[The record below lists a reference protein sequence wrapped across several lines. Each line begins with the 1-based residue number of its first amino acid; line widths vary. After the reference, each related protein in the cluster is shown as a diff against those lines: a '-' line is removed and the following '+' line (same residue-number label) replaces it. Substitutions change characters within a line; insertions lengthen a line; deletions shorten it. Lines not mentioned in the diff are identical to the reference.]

1 MVSYQDKAVEQF
13 YLWDYGLRGYALY
26 PVPVA
31 IEPPFEQLVR
41 QAPVGHEDDGRVP
54 TIFQK
59 VLQLIA
65 PQPKLQE
72 GEEHSA
78 FQVKEAT
85 EYTRCTITLN
95 SSRPLDI
102 PSKSIHT
109 LLSQLVYTNAPLSFE
124 ILASSETLRFQF
136 SCAKEDE
143 ARLVS
148 HLKAYLPSLTISTS
162 DVWELG
168 FSEHNDINI
177 LDFGLQNETV
187 LPIATSDSKQ
197 LHDPLSSFIASTEHL
212 ERGEVALLQLLFHG
226 VIAPFAQTMRYAV
239 SDGHGGSFFVDSP
252 EMVSGMERK
261 TSSPLFATVF
271 RVATQSSNP
280 QRNQWLSEELA
291 RSISITSQSEH
302 NCLVPLS
309 NKEYEYNQ
317 HVANLYKRQS
327 NRLGMLLNIHELT
340 TFIHYPNSSVRS
352 SKLSYQVWNTKVV
365 IPACIGKPYV
375 LGLNQHER
383 AETVVSVDDEQKL
396 RHTHIIGATGTG
408 KSTLIAH
415 LMGEDVRAGNGCVL
429 FDPHG
434 DIAEEVLA
442 HIPEHR
448 INDVIFIDPSDTDYP
463 IGFNLLHADTEAQ
476 KIVLS
481 SDLLSAFREH
491 ATSWGDQ
498 MTAIFS
504 NTINAFLDHEHGGTL
519 LELKRFL
526 LEKDYRTTFLKGV
539 SDPSLLYYFEHE
551 YKLASR
557 ASLTPLL
564 TRIDTFLRPKIIR
577 YMLAQKNG
585 LDFRAILDQRKIL
598 IIKLAQGL
606 IGEEN
611 SYLLGTL
618 LLTKLLQSAQE
629 RQGLPKAQRHP
640 LYVYIDEVQHFLSPS
655 ITHILSGARKY
666 GLGLVLAHQELSQI
680 DEPKILGSLMSN
692 PTIRI
697 CFKLG
702 GADAKRLEQSFSSF
716 EAQDFQS
723 LRVGEAIAS
732 VGGTQGDFS
741 LITYPPQPSI
751 DTSTRMRI
759 VEHTRNTYATS
770 REDIEVILSDLLPKT
785 AQHGVTKDPQQV
797 QPPPKE
803 VKKPEPQPARDTQA
817 IENPEKGG
825 TDTRTFDKQKEAYLN
840 AQTKEA
846 QDKHHKAIQKEVK
859 KLGQEAGFVSTIE
872 KNIAGGKRIDVYLE
886 RSDISI
892 ACEVSVSN
900 TVDYELTNIEK
911 CLPYASVII
920 MISPEANHLEPIRV
934 KAQNYFDIE
943 ILKRLHF
950 LSPDELPAFIQSHA
964 PKQQSHETIIRGYR
978 VKTEYS
984 ETNPENF
991 KEELKRVVDRLK
1003 KAKK

>member
-1 MVSYQDKAVEQF
+1 MVSSQDKAVEQF

-41 QAPVGHEDDGRVP
+41 QAPGSQEDDGRVP
-54 TIFQK
+54 TLAERIRKLF
-59 VLQLIA
+59 A
-65 PQPKLQE
+65 SPPQA
-72 GEEHSA
+72 EEEPTA
-78 FQVKEAT
+78 FQVTEAT
-85 EYTRCTITLN
+85 EYTRCAITLS

-102 PSKSIHT
+102 PSESIHT
-109 LLSQLVYTNAPLSFE
+109 LLSHLVYTRAPLSFE
-124 ILASSETLRFQF
+124 ILARSETLQFQF

-148 HLKAYLPSLTISTS
+148 HLKAYLPNLTISTS

-168 FSEHNDINI
+168 FSEHDGINI
-177 LDFGLQNETV
+177 LDFGLRNETV

-197 LHDPLSSFIASTEHL
+197 LHDPLSSFIASTDHL
-212 ERGEVALLQLLFHG
+212 QRGETALLQVLFQG
-226 VIAPFAQTMRYAV
+226 VTAPFTQTMRYAV
-239 SDGHGGSFFVDSP
+239 SDGHGGSFFTDSP
-252 EMVSGMERK
+252 EMASEMVRK

-271 RVATQSSNP
+271 RLATHSSNP
-280 QRNQWLSEELA
+280 ERNQWLSEELA

-309 NKEYEYNQ
+309 NKEYEY
-317 HVANLYKRQS
+317 HTHRANLFRRQS

-352 SKLSYQVWNTKVV
+352 SKLTYQVRTTKAV
-365 IPACIGKPYV
+365 IPACIGKPYT
-375 LGLNQHER
+375 LGLNQHEG

-415 LMGEDVRAGNGCVL
+415 LMGEDIRVGNGCVL

-448 INDVIFIDPSDTDYP
+448 IPDVIFLDPSDTDYP

-481 SDLLSAFREH
+481 SDLLSAFRQH

-504 NTINAFLDHEHGGTL
+504 NTINAFLDHEQGGML

-526 LEKDYRTTFLKGV
+526 LEQDYRSTFLRGV

-564 TRIDTFLRPKIIR
+564 TRIDTFLRPKSIR
-577 YMLAQKNG
+577 YMLAQQHG
-585 LDFRAILDQRKIL
+585 LDFRAILNQRKIL
-598 IIKLAQGL
+598 IIKLPQGL

-629 RQGLPKAQRHP
+629 RQGLPQSQRHP
-640 LYVYIDEVQHFLSPS
+640 LYVYIDEFQHFLSPS
-655 ITHILSGARKY
+655 ITQILSGARKY

-680 DEPKILGSLMSN
+680 DDPKILGSLMSN
-692 PTIRI
+692 PNIRI
-697 CFKLG
+697 CFTLG
-702 GADAKRLEQSFSSF
+702 SADAKRLESSFSSF

-723 LRVGEAIAS
+723 LGVGEAIAS

-741 LITYPPQPSI
+741 LTTYPPQPSV
-751 DTSTRMRI
+751 DTSIRTRI
-759 VEHTRNTYATS
+759 VEHTRNTYATP
-770 REDIEVILSDLLPKT
+770 RQDIEVILSDLLPKT
-785 AQHGVTKDPQQV
+785 TQREIVKDPKQV
-797 QPPPKE
+797 QPPPTQVE
-803 VKKPEPQPARDTQA
+803 KPEPQPDSDTQA
-817 IENPEKGG
+817 VATAEEEE
-825 TDTRTFDKQKEAYLN
+825 TDTTTFDVQKEAYLN

-846 QDKHHKAIQKEVK
+846 QDKHHRAIQKEVK

-886 RSDISI
+886 RSDLSI

-900 TVDYELTNIEK
+900 TVDYEISNIEK
-911 CLPYASVII
+911 CLPYATLII
-920 MISPEANHLEPIRV
+920 MTSPETSHLEAIRV
-934 KAQNYFDIE
+934 KAQSYFDTE

-950 LSPDELPAFIQSHA
+950 LSPDELPVFIQSHT
-964 PKQQSHETIIRGYR
+964 PKQQPNETIVRGYR
-978 VKTEYS
+978 VKTQYS
-984 ETNPENF
+984 ETNPQHF
-991 KEELKRVVDRLK
+991 KEELKRVVDKLK
-1003 KAKK
+1003 KRKK